1 VGPMALVLGADIL
14 NNIIEIFL
22 PERIIYESVFDDFY
36 QFGDLC

>member
-1 VGPMALVLGADIL
+1 MALVLGADIL

-22 PERIIYESVFDDFY
+22 LERIIYESVFDDFY